1 VNSIRVSKYDYVIIG
16 AGPAG
21 MAAAITA
28 RAHGLSVLV
37 LDEQP
42 SAGGQIFRNI
52 ESLEATRHSEFIK
65 LGKEYELGSSLVS
78 RFKKSGADYLSDRSV
93 WQIDKNLQIHH
104 VSASASK
111 SNSTDSHCQAKR
123 LLIAVGAM
131 ERPMPLSGWTIPGV
145 MPCTAADVL
154 YKSSGY
160 IPDGEVVLAGSGP
173 LMLLI
178 GCRLLDV
185 GVKVSAFLDTSMNGA
200 LLKALPLLPNALRSH
215 KYLTRGISLLWK
227 IRKSGIPFYSG
238 VQNIEA
244 LGSSKL
250 EKVRIGKSGKSFD
263 VKADLLLLHNG
274 VVPNVQITR
283 NLGCEHRWYDV
294 QRYWE
299 PLVDDWGNT
308 SVDHVS
314 IAGDCGR
321 VAGAAISEASGHLAA
336 LESVYQLGVI
346 SQTERDKLSRTH
358 RIELAKHKH
367 VRPFLDKLFEP
378 SKKWLIPENDKT
390 LVCRCE
396 EVQVCEIRE
405 TVRLGIKDPDR
416 LKSMTRCGMGYCQA
430 RMCGLTVSE
439 IIAEEK
445 KVSPEEIGY
454 FKVRS
459 PIRPI
464 TLGQVAEID

>member
-1 VNSIRVSKYDYVIIG
+1 
-16 AGPAG
+16 

-52 ESLEATRHSEFIK
+52 ETLEATRNSEFIK
-65 LGKEYELGSSLVS
+65 LGKEYEFGSSLVR
-78 RFKKSGADYLSDRSV
+78 RFKKCGADYFSDRSV
-93 WQIDKNLQIHH
+93 WQIDNNLQIHH
-104 VSASASK
+104 VSTSASK
-111 SNSTDSHCQAKR
+111 SNSANSSHCQAKR
-123 LLIAVGAM
+123 LLLAVGAM
-131 ERPMPLSGWTIPGV
+131 ERPMPLPGWTIPGV

-154 YKSSGY
+154 YKSSGF

-173 LMLLI
+173 LLLLI

-185 GVKVSAFLDTSMNGA
+185 GVKVSAFLDTSMNGS
-200 LLKALPLLPNALRSH
+200 LLKALPLLPKALRSQ
-215 KYLTRGISLLWK
+215 KYLIRGLSLLWK
-227 IRKSGIPFYSG
+227 IRKAGIPIYSGI
-238 VQNIEA
+238 QNIEA

-250 EKVRIGKSGKSFD
+250 EKVRISKSGKFFD

-299 PLVDDWGNT
+299 PIVDDWGNT
-308 SVDHVS
+308 SVDDVS

-336 LESVYQLGVI
+336 LETVCQLGII

-358 RIELAKHKH
+358 RIELARHQH
-367 VRPFLDKLFEP
+367 VRPFLDKLFQP
-378 SKKWLIPENDKT
+378 SKKWLIPQNDKT
-390 LVCRCE
+390 LACRCE
-396 EVQVCEIRE
+396 EVNVSEIRE
-405 TVRLGIKDPDR
+405 TVRMGIIDPDR

-439 IIAEEK
+439 IIAEEN

-454 FKVRS
+454 FRVRS
-459 PIRPI
+459 PIRPV

>member
-1 VNSIRVSKYDYVIIG
+1 
-16 AGPAG
+16 
-21 MAAAITA
+21 
-28 RAHGLSVLV
+28 
-37 LDEQP
+37 
-42 SAGGQIFRNI
+42 
-52 ESLEATRHSEFIK
+52 
-65 LGKEYELGSSLVS
+65 
-78 RFKKSGADYLSDRSV
+78 
-93 WQIDKNLQIHH
+93 
-104 VSASASK
+104 
-111 SNSTDSHCQAKR
+111 
-123 LLIAVGAM
+123 
-131 ERPMPLSGWTIPGV
+131 MPLPGWTIPGV

-154 YKSSGY
+154 YKTSGY

-173 LMLLI
+173 LLLLV

-185 GVKVSAFLDTSMNGA
+185 GVQVSAFLDTSMNGA

-215 KYLTRGISLLWK
+215 KYLTRGLSLLWK
-227 IRKSGIPFYSG
+227 IRKAGIPFYSG
-238 VQNIEA
+238 IQNIEA

-250 EKVRIGKSGKSFD
+250 EKLRIGKSGKFFD

-299 PLVDDWGNT
+299 PIVDDWGNT

-321 VAGAAISEASGHLAA
+321 VAGAAISEVSGHLAA
-336 LESVYQLGVI
+336 LETVFQLGII
-346 SQTERDKLSRTH
+346 SQTERDNLSLPHRT
-358 RIELAKHKH
+358 ELAKHQH
-367 VRPFLDKLFEP
+367 VRPFLDKLFQP

-390 LVCRCE
+390 IACRCE
-396 EVQVCEIRE
+396 EVQVSEIRE
-405 TVRLGIKDPDR
+405 TVRLGISDPDS
-416 LKSMTRCGMGYCQA
+416 LKAMTRCGMGYCQA

-439 IIAEEK
+439 IIAKEK

-459 PIRPI
+459 PILPI
-464 TLGQVAEID
+464 TLGQVAGLD

>member
-1 VNSIRVSKYDYVIIG
+1 MNSIRVQKFDYIIIG

-37 LDEQP
+37 LDEQT

-52 ESLEATRHSEFIK
+52 ETLEATRKSEFSK
-65 LGKEYELGSSLVS
+65 LGQEYESGSSLVR
-78 RFKKSGADYLSDRSV
+78 RFKKCGADYFPDRSV
-93 WQIDKNLQIHH
+93 WQIDNKLQIHH
-104 VSASASK
+104 VSASSSK
-111 SNSTDSHCQAKR
+111 SNSVISHCQAKR

-131 ERPMPLSGWTIPGV
+131 ERPMPLPGWTIPGV

-154 YKSSGY
+154 YKSSGF

-173 LMLLI
+173 LLLLI

-185 GVKVSAFLDTSMNGA
+185 GVHVSAFLDTSMNGA

-215 KYLTRGISLLWK
+215 KYLTRGLSLLWK
-227 IRKSGIPFYSG
+227 IRKAGIPIYSGI
-238 VQNIEA
+238 QNIEA

-250 EKVRIGKSGKSFD
+250 EKVRISKSGKFFD

-299 PLVDDWGNT
+299 PVVDDWGNT
-308 SVDHVS
+308 SVGDVS

-321 VAGAAISEASGHLAA
+321 VAGAAISEVSGHLAA
-336 LESVYQLGVI
+336 LETVCQLGVI
-346 SQTERDKLSRTH
+346 SQAERDKLSQPH
-358 RIELAKHKH
+358 RIELARHNH
-367 VRPFLDKLFEP
+367 VRPFLDKLFQP
-378 SKKWLIPENDKT
+378 AKKWLIPEDEKT
-390 LVCRCE
+390 LACRCE
-396 EVQVCEIRE
+396 EVKVSEIRE
-405 TVRLGIKDPDR
+405 TVRMGIKDPDR

-439 IIAEEK
+439 IIAEEN

-454 FKVRS
+454 FRVRS
-459 PIRPI
+459 PIRPV

>member
-1 VNSIRVSKYDYVIIG
+1 
-16 AGPAG
+16 
-21 MAAAITA
+21 
-28 RAHGLSVLV
+28 
-37 LDEQP
+37 
-42 SAGGQIFRNI
+42 
-52 ESLEATRHSEFIK
+52 
-65 LGKEYELGSSLVS
+65 
-78 RFKKSGADYLSDRSV
+78 
-93 WQIDKNLQIHH
+93 
-104 VSASASK
+104 
-111 SNSTDSHCQAKR
+111 
-123 LLIAVGAM
+123 M
-131 ERPMPLSGWTIPGV
+131 ERPMPLPGWTIPGV

-154 YKSSGY
+154 YKNSGF

-173 LMLLI
+173 LLLLI
-178 GCRLLDV
+178 GCRMLDV
-185 GVKVSAFLDTSMNGA
+185 GVQVSAFLDTSMNGA
-200 LLKALPLLPNALRSH
+200 LLKALTLLPNALRSH
-215 KYLTRGISLLWK
+215 KYLTRGLSLLWK
-227 IRKSGIPFYSG
+227 IRKAGIPFYSG
-238 VQNIEA
+238 IQNIEA

-250 EKVRIGKSGKSFD
+250 EKVRIGKSGKFFD

-299 PLVDDWGNT
+299 PIVDDWGNT

-321 VAGAAISEASGHLAA
+321 VAGAAISEVSGHLAA
-336 LESVYQLGVI
+336 LETVFQLGII
-346 SQTERDKLSRTH
+346 SQTERDNLSQPH
-358 RIELAKHKH
+358 RIELAKHQH
-367 VRPFLDKLFEP
+367 VRPFLDKLFQP

-390 LVCRCE
+390 IACRCE
-396 EVQVCEIRE
+396 EVKVREIRE

-439 IIAEEK
+439 IIADEK

-459 PIRPI
+459 PIIPI
-464 TLGQVAEID
+464 TLGQVAGLD